1 MDDDLTTLLDALHWD
16 QGLNSDDHI
25 SSLDTCKRNS
35 KCHDSIVAQLG
46 ADAFAGVQS
55 SGDLVQKLYQH
66 GSSPEL
72 DLIDELVRR
81 RYEGDVAAGGY
92 KPPPR
97 GEHD

>member
-1 MDDDLTTLLDALHWD
+1 MDDDLTTLLDTLHWD

-25 SSLDTCKRNS
+25 SSLDTCKQNS
-35 KCHDSIVAQLG
+35 KCHRTIVSQLG

-55 SGDLVQKLYQH
+55 SGDLVQKLYEH

-72 DLIDELVRR
+72 DLIELVRR